1 MKRTILLCI
10 VLLLLLCGCT
20 GNFAVNPKAGVC
32 LMVNDSL
39 YICDSAVADGELPS
53 TLESIGSI
61 KDFGSALPKNN
72 FEATS
77 NDFGSEIL
85 QEPNATDK
93 VYTYNAD
100 KEQHWLYLRCDICV
114 ALDNVIY
121 IADSVS
127 TVAELPEECI
137 SVGRISTCIEKGV
150 PTEQLES
157 LGIATDTEIFVST
170 KNTQYIYAAQKLSNG
185 VRYLPLKQFININ
198 IG

>member
-1 MKRTILLCI
+1 MKRIISSCLI
-10 VLLLLLCGCT
+10 LLLLLCGCT
-20 GNFAVNPKAGVC
+20 GNFAVNPIAGVC

-53 TLESIGSI
+53 TLESIGRI
-61 KDFGSALPKNN
+61 EDFGSALPKNN

-77 NDFGSEIL
+77 NDFGNEL
-85 QEPNATDK
+85 FAVPDHTDK
-93 VYTYNAD
+93 IYSYNTD

-114 ALDNVIY
+114 ALDNVLY
-121 IADSVS
+121 IDDNNS

-150 PTEQLES
+150 PTEQLEA
-157 LGIATDTEIFVST
+157 LGIAANTEIFVNT
-170 KNTQYIYAAQKLSNG
+170 KNTQYIYAALELPDG
-185 VRYLPLKQFININ
+185 LRYLPLKQFININ

>member
-1 MKRTILLCI
+1 MKRVISSCLI
-10 VLLLLLCGCT
+10 LLLLLCGCT
-20 GNFAVNPKAGVC
+20 GNYAVNPLADVC

-39 YICDSAVADGELPS
+39 YICDSAVTDGELPS

-61 KDFGSALPKNN
+61 EDFGSGLPKNN
-72 FEATS
+72 FESTS

-93 VYTYNAD
+93 VYTYNAG

-114 ALDNVIY
+114 ALDNVLY
-121 IADSVS
+121 IDDNNL

-137 SVGRISTCIEKGV
+137 SIGRISTCIEKGV
-150 PTEQLES
+150 PTEQLEA
-157 LGIATDTEIFVST
+157 LGIDADTEIFVNT
-170 KNTQYIYAAQKLSNG
+170 GNTQYIYAAIELPNG